1 MESNVVFAGVRYNW
15 ELSRDGFIVR
25 GAPCASPFFPE
36 TLLLICQNIDLLERT
51 FLNAATRDAINWSRW
66 RGVKHSRRLQIIVVI
81 IIITGSFLIITTII
95 TVELIS
101 ILIVIFRKSN

>member
-51 FLNAATRDAINWSRW
+51 FLSAATRDAINWSR
-66 RGVKHSRRLQIIVVI
+66 RCGVKHSLLQIIAI
-81 IIITGSFLIITTII
+81 ITIITGSFLIITSII
-95 TVELIS
+95 TAELIA
-101 ILIVIFRKSN
+101 ILIVILRKSN